1 MVRWKVLTK
10 GREANVER
18 INNRQNPYIGFDM
31 QELLIK
37 YQQLPPKSQKTLLE
51 FLDFLLSKKDH
62 DNGEASTNIDPWL
75 TIGVWS
81 EQDIQP
87 VLEAGK
93 RLNSLKSKEW

>member
-1 MVRWKVLTK
+1 
-10 GREANVER
+10 
-18 INNRQNPYIGFDM
+18 M

-51 FLDFLLSKKDH
+51 FLDFLLSKKEH
-62 DNGEASTNIDPWL
+62 DTKKEPTNIDPWL

-81 EQDIQP
+81 QQDVQP

-93 RLNSLKSKEW
+93 RLNSPLIH